1 VPKLIHD
8 SVVIFAGAMVGFCFA
23 RISFLN
29 VGGDASSS
37 YKNTSATGE
46 WYHYR
51 SGHRRVGITLHL
63 ATCLPAGL
71 LLVFQFVPAIRHHF
85 LIFHRINGYV
95 VIILTLLSTAGALM
109 IARTAFG
116 GGLDIQSAVGTLAL
130 MVVVSISL
138 AYYNIKRYQI
148 DQHRAWMLRT
158 MFYMGVIITERII
171 MVIAA
176 AIITRT
182 GGYWQV
188 SSCDKVLFIH
198 DGNTQVVED
207 LYPQCADRVPGDNP
221 RVIVAADMTGG
232 LDEGIAASLGLS
244 FGMASWIAIFLHAV
258 GVEIYLNLTT
268 TEGERLRN
276 VSYQK
281 QLEAGLQHPGSA
293 GLTADRIG
301 DVPKWRPED

>member
-1 VPKLIHD
+1 M
-8 SVVIFAGAMVGFCFA
+8 AGFSLA

-29 VGGDASSS
+29 VGGDAASS
-37 YKNTSATGE
+37 YKNTSASGE
-46 WYHYR
+46 WFHYR
-51 SGHRRVGITLHL
+51 SGHGRVGITLHL
-63 ATCLPAGL
+63 VTCLPAGL
-71 LLVFQFVPAIRHHF
+71 LLVLQFIPAIRHHF
-85 LIFHRINGYV
+85 LIFHRINGYI
-95 VIILTLLSTAGALM
+95 VIFLTLLTTAGALM

-176 AIITRT
+176 AIITKT

-188 SSCDKVLFIH
+188 SSCDKLVFIN
-198 DGNTQVVED
+198 DGNTKAIED
-207 LYPQCADRVPGDNP
+207 RYPQCANRGPGENP
-221 RVIVAADMTGG
+221 RVAVLADMTGG
-232 LDEGIAASLGLS
+232 LDEGIASSLGLS
-244 FGMASWIAIFLHAV
+244 FGMASWIAIFLHVV

-268 TEGERLRN
+268 AEGERLRN

-281 QLEAGLQHPGSA
+281 QLEAGLRHPGSA
-293 GLTADRIG
+293 GLTTDRLG